1 MKSRLEQLQKFLE
14 DEPTDAF
21 THYAIALEFIANRN
35 FDEAIAKFE
44 EVLALD
50 ANYVAAYHQLGLLY
64 VRLDLVDDAR
74 KIFEQGIRVADQ
86 IRDAHARSEM
96 EDALDELET

>member
-1 MKSRLEQLQKFLE
+1 MISRLEQLEKFLE
-14 DEPTDAF
+14 EEPADTF
-21 THYAIALEFIANRN
+21 THYAIALEYIAKRN
-35 FDEAIAKFE
+35 YDEAIAKFE

-50 ANYVAAYHQLGLLY
+50 PNYVAAYHQLGLLY